1 MITLRLA
8 TMLLLAFA
16 AFLLSVPAT
25 VRAQA
30 AAAEAVPN
38 HPLLSDRFGFELG
51 VYYPK
56 SSTDASLGPSSGG
69 VGASVDFEDTLGLE
83 DRKLIGTAAF
93 LWRMT
98 ERWRLEVEYFRLNR
112 SATRTLGTQVDWG
125 NDVFP
130 AGSTVNSEYDFYD
143 VRASVGYSFFRRPD
157 KEVGAGVGVHVASI
171 KAKLQSAGVGA
182 ESANV
187 TAPLPVVSF
196 YGAFALTSEWAV
208 RARMDWLS
216 LNYDVYS
223 GDLRTTAIEVIYQ
236 PFRNVAFGAGLR
248 SFFVDVDIDSSDW
261 HGKARTTFT
270 GPAAFM
276 RASF

>member
-1 MITLRLA
+1 
-8 TMLLLAFA
+8 
-16 AFLLSVPAT
+16 
-25 VRAQA
+25 
-30 AAAEAVPN
+30 
-38 HPLLSDRFGFELG
+38 
-51 VYYPK
+51 
-56 SSTDASLGPSSGG
+56 
-69 VGASVDFEDTLGLE
+69 
-83 DRKLIGTAAF
+83 
-93 LWRMT
+93 MT

-143 VRASVGYSFFRRPD
+143 VRTSVGYSFFRRPD
-157 KEVGAGVGVHVASI
+157 KEVGAGVGLHMASI

-223 GDLRTTAIEVIYQ
+223 GDLRTTAIDVIYQ

-276 RASF
+276 RLSY